1 MLPWP
6 FSGQGAPLVLIKRS
20 DAARMTSLSESL
32 IEKLVARNEF
42 PQPVPLSAGRVGFV
56 EDEVRAW
63 VRDKILL
70 ARGLERGDEGPK
82 AA

>member
-1 MLPWP
+1 M
-6 FSGQGAPLVLIKRS
+6 LIKIS

-32 IEKLVARNEF
+32 IEKLVVRKEF
-42 PQPVPLSAGRVGFV
+42 PQPVPLSAGRIGFV

-63 VRDKILL
+63 IRQKILL
-70 ARGLERGDEGPK
+70 ARKMERAGGLEADADPQ